1 MKGLMGFDIHLKK
14 LMLKKHITPYQLSAK
29 TGVSKSY
36 IYALCNGTNTNP
48 SIEVCRRIAFSLNIE
63 LIELIDV
70 KIEEK
75 EGVNND

>member
-1 MKGLMGFDIHLKK
+1 MKGLWVFDEHLKK
-14 LMLKKHITPYQLSAK
+14 LMLKKHITPYQLSVR
-29 TGVSKSY
+29 TGISKSY
-36 IYALCNGTNTNP
+36 IYALCNGNNTNP

-70 KIEEK
+70 KIDVK